1 MNNIGNKI
9 YKTISL
15 LKIKDEEKENIIFII
30 KKITN
35 IILNKKDI
43 VFKNNVLIIKL
54 LGPKRIRIIDKQNEI
69 ILSLKNE
76 FNIIISDIK

>member
-9 YKTISL
+9 SKTISL

-35 IILNKKDI
+35 ISLNKKDI

-54 LGPKRIRIIDKQNEI
+54 LGPKRVRIIDKQNEI
-69 ILSLKNE
+69 ILNLKNE
-76 FNIIISDIK
+76 FNIIISNIK